1 MPEGENKLISR
12 KGALVD
18 LVLSGLWFAF
28 FAVALRDYVPSY
40 QEPFVTFFAV
50 STAGCMTG
58 IFWLAISM
66 FRVVLVDERRKE
78 RE

>member
-12 KGALVD
+12 KGAIVD
-18 LVLSGLWFAF
+18 LVLSGVWFAF

-40 QEPFVTFFAV
+40 KEPFVTFFAV

-58 IFWLAISM
+58 IFWLVISM
-66 FRVVLVDERRKE
+66 FRVVLVDQERKE